1 MITDKEPVSA
11 PSWSGQIVQKLLP
24 ESSRTL
30 PPAPGSELAFGTV
43 VTPHMLS
50 CVFDPNSG
58 WGDATIKPFEP
69 LSLYPDSIAFHY
81 GQQIFEGLKAY
92 RGEGGKVWLFRPDMN
107 AKRFYQS
114 AVRLGMKPVPVDMF
128 LQCVEALVDVDRD
141 WVQPD
146 PGSLYIRPF
155 LIPLDRGVS
164 LRAGESYLFNVIL
177 CPVNAYYSNPDG
189 VTVAIERRLVRAV
202 PGGVGEAKCG
212 GNYAASLLPMARAR
226 QAGAEQ
232 ILWLDGVQHEYVEEV
247 GAMNIMFAFGNE
259 VVTPRLTGSILPGV
273 TRSSILELGP
283 DLGLTVREERISI
296 SSVIDGIRS
305 GQLTECFGCGTAA
318 VVSPVAA
325 LLDGDQKFELPR
337 LGESSVAQRI
347 RRHLVSLQYGRVP
360 DSRGWVREVPLSQAK
375 SDPDEGV

>member
-1 MITDKEPVSA
+1 MITDKEPVTD
-11 PSWSGQIVQKLLP
+11 PSWSGRIVQKLLP
-24 ESSRTL
+24 ESARKL
-30 PPAPGSELAFGTV
+30 PPAPGSKLAFGSV

-50 CVFDPNSG
+50 CVFDPKTG

-92 RGEGGKVWLFRPDMN
+92 RGQDESVWLFRPDMN
-107 AKRFYQS
+107 AKRFYRS

-128 LQCVEALVDVDRD
+128 LQCVQALVDVDRD
-141 WVQPD
+141 WVQPE
-146 PGSLYIRPF
+146 PGALYIRPF

-189 VTVAIERRLVRAV
+189 VMVAIERKLVRAV

-232 ILWLDGVQHEYVEEV
+232 ILWLDGLRHEYVEEV

-273 TRSSILELGP
+273 TRSSILELGSE
-283 DLGLTVREERISI
+283 LGLSFREDLVSI
-296 SSVIDGIRS
+296 SSVLDGIRS

-318 VVSPVAA
+318 VVSPVSA
-325 LLDGDQKFELPR
+325 LLDGDEKFELPQ

-347 RRHLVSLQYGRVP
+347 RRHLVGIQYGRVP
-360 DSRGWVREVPLSQAK
+360 EQRGWRLEVPRQQPK
-375 SDPDEGV
+375 PDPNKGV